1 VQPYAAAKAVGR
13 CIKVYSAHMP
23 VVVMGEEFT
32 DGPPLVVCYQQH
44 AFGLGEHYNSVA
56 DV

>member
-1 VQPYAAAKAVGR
+1 MQPYAPAKAVGR